1 MPACNPDRVKRTE
14 GGQEVWPHGRQLL
27 YSSCRTEHAQWP
39 QNSSFDKPSI
49 SHGAS
54 GAADDSAGLV
64 IADTDLAQQV
74 SAALP
79 NKSSAAGISGSTFSV
94 ENLLKTDKKPQK
106 GLDARRQRTQYNWP
120 AYKPPHDLLTLT
132 TDPPFVTPNLQGY
145 QTQFSPAAL
154 PSSHPMANSCFLP
167 ARPSQIQFT
176 SEHQGHVIAS
186 SGTSSPCSP
195 PQTPVDN
202 HQQRRVSSVA
212 PTVDPE
218 DAAVRTSRH
227 TVLLEGKGHADG
239 EKSEGH
245 DEDGEEK
252 EAKGQDITMKIEND
266 KTTQNSSLLKPDEAL
281 DHLSHVIST
290 YAPNVN
296 LCPSLV
302 KTVSSVKDGFVGVIN
317 SGLGIVNPNY
327 TRSFIPPS
335 DSNKPYACPI
345 TPCTKTCAQRVTLEN
360 HLEKIHGIKTPYE
373 KKERRP
379 KVYVCE
385 LCQTTYHTRHEVVEH
400 TKTNHPND
408 PCLQR
413 LHDRRHFGAEE
424 GSGSSQNQPKA
435 RRRTGRQRKMWP
447 DTHEVFARNVDSG
460 DHLQLIHEMKNLDVK
475 LSKNCNNYL
484 LHSPRG
490 GEAHQDHPP
499 RRTLPAEAARSTP
512 FWRRG
517 RLEPKS
523 HLRPD
528 RQKKKKERSLDG
540 PAD

>member
-1 MPACNPDRVKRTE
+1 MPV
-14 GGQEVWPHGRQLL
+14 
-27 YSSCRTEHAQWP
+27 
-39 QNSSFDKPSI
+39 
-49 SHGAS
+49 
-54 GAADDSAGLV
+54 
-64 IADTDLAQQV
+64 
-74 SAALP
+74 
-79 NKSSAAGISGSTFSV
+79 
-94 ENLLKTDKKPQK
+94 
-106 GLDARRQRTQYNWP
+106 QYNWP

-335 DSNKPYACPI
+335 DMPGSFQCSVCNKVMKSKRMYNRHRRNHLPVKHFLCVFCYKGFNDSFDLKRHTRTHTGNKPYACPI

-435 RRRTGRQRKMWP
+435 RRRTGRQRK
-447 DTHEVFARNVDSG
+447 
-460 DHLQLIHEMKNLDVK
+460 
-475 LSKNCNNYL
+475 
-484 LHSPRG
+484 
-490 GEAHQDHPP
+490 
-499 RRTLPAEAARSTP
+499 
-512 FWRRG
+512 
-517 RLEPKS
+517 
-523 HLRPD
+523 
-528 RQKKKKERSLDG
+528 
-540 PAD
+540 